1 MVLHN
6 LSGFASDRKVK
17 PANAVDVSAR
27 ATHQSPQFGSI
38 RRRVHD
44 VVEFQI
50 SIVKAFE
57 VVPFGAAI

>member
-1 MVLHN
+1 MHN
-6 LSGFASDRKVK
+6 LSGFASDRKVQ
-17 PANAVDVSAR
+17 PANAVDVNAL
-27 ATHQSPQFGSI
+27 AMHQSPQFGSI
-38 RRRVHD
+38 RRRVYD